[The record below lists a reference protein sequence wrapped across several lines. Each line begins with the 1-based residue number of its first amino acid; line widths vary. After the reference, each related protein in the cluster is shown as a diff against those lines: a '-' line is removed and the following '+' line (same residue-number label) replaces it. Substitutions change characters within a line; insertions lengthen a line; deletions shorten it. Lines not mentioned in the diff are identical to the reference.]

1 MMRKKI
7 NKYDIALI
15 TFIVIIN
22 CFLLYYFSLN
32 LTKPKES
39 IAQIYSENELVGEY
53 KLKTGYENEFEVKT
67 KNGKGYNFIKI
78 KNNEIWVEDASCPD
92 LNCVHQGEINSTG
105 QVVVCLPNKMIIKIK
120 ENNSDDNDDIDFYAQ

>member
-1 MMRKKI
+1 MRKKI

-15 TFIVIIN
+15 AFIVIVN
-22 CFLLYYFSLN
+22 CFLLYYFKQN

-39 IAQIYSENELVGEY
+39 IAQIYSEDELIGEY

-67 KNGKGYNFIKI
+67 KDGKGYNFIKI
-78 KNNEIWVEDASCPD
+78 KNNEIWVEDANCPD
-92 LNCVHQGEINSTG
+92 LNCKHQGEISSTG

-120 ENNSDDNDDIDFYAQ
+120 ANNSDDNDDIDFYAQ